1 MKGESMPVAEA
12 AQLLGNIGEFVAAI
26 AVVVTLVYLAI
37 EVRQH
42 SQSTR
47 AATYS
52 EVTRGWTN

>member
-1 MKGESMPVAEA
+1 MPVAEA

>member
-1 MKGESMPVAEA
+1 MPVAEA
-12 AQLLGNIGEFVAAI
+12 AQLLGNIGELVAAI